1 MITIT
6 SLTHPTM
13 IAKVRAALK
22 DAAMGKGHLRGGHAN
37 RVYVQNRKG
46 HNILRIDYK
55 GAANGGFIAYG
66 GADWGQTVVTDIV
79 KAALVRSNVEA
90 VRQRH
95 LAAMKAILCQDS
107 YKMEHTKMYKGE
119 KLVGYKARIA
129 GTLGKLFGLGLIA
142 TTLTACEPE
151 ETVFD
156 NAIYERVLLECLQ
169 TDSNLCDSY
178 ALRAA
183 KIPVVRDKDGRLVRA
198 LKD

>member
-22 DAAMGKGHLRGGHAN
+22 DAAMGKGHLHGGHAN

-66 GADWGQTVVTDIV
+66 GANWGQTVVTDIV
-79 KAALVRSNVEA
+79 KAALVRSNVTYTP
-90 VRQRH
+90 Q
-95 LAAMKAILCQDS
+95 
-107 YKMEHTKMYKGE
+107 YNGE

-129 GTLGKLFGLGLIA
+129 GTIGKLFGLGLIA
-142 TTLTACEPE
+142 TTLTACNPYPGTAASEFQWVTDPVIRAE
-151 ETVFD
+151 RFDACMKALPAGPVSTHYNDWSEVVDSCET
-156 NAIYERVLLECLQ
+156 
-169 TDSNLCDSY
+169 
-178 ALRAA
+178 AA
-183 KIPVVRDKDGRLVRA
+183 YRQAQRLAKYVSG
-198 LKD
+198 KWQFVD

>member
-22 DAAMGKGHLRGGHAN
+22 DAAMGKGHLHGGHAN
-37 RVYVQNRKG
+37 RVYVQNRNG

-66 GADWGQTVVTDIV
+66 GADWGQTIVTDIV
-79 KAALVRSNVEA
+79 KAALVRSNVTYTP
-90 VRQRH
+90 QH
-95 LAAMKAILCQDS
+95 N
-107 YKMEHTKMYKGE
+107 GE

-142 TTLTACEPE
+142 TTLTACNPYPGTAASEFQWVTDPVIRAE
-151 ETVFD
+151 RFDACMKALPAGPVSTHYNDWSEVVDSCET
-156 NAIYERVLLECLQ
+156 
-169 TDSNLCDSY
+169 
-178 ALRAA
+178 AA
-183 KIPVVRDKDGRLVRA
+183 YRQAQRLAKYVSG
-198 LKD
+198 KWQFVD

>member
-22 DAAMGKGHLRGGHAN
+22 DAAMGKGHLHGGHAN

-79 KAALVRSNVEA
+79 KAALVRSNVT
-90 VRQRH
+90 
-95 LAAMKAILCQDS
+95 
-107 YKMEHTKMYKGE
+107 HTPQHNGE
-119 KLVGYKARIA
+119 KLVGYKARIV

-142 TTLTACEPE
+142 TTLTACNPYPGTAASEFQWLTDPVIRAE
-151 ETVFD
+151 RFDACMKALPAGPVSTHYNDWSEVVDSCET
-156 NAIYERVLLECLQ
+156 
-169 TDSNLCDSY
+169 
-178 ALRAA
+178 AA
-183 KIPVVRDKDGRLVRA
+183 YRQAQRLAKYVSG
-198 LKD
+198 KWQFVD

>member
-22 DAAMGKGHLRGGHAN
+22 DAALGKGHLHGGHAN

-79 KAALVRSNVEA
+79 KAALVRSNVTYTP
-90 VRQRH
+90 Q
-95 LAAMKAILCQDS
+95 
-107 YKMEHTKMYKGE
+107 YNGE
-119 KLVGYKARIA
+119 KLVAYKARIA

-142 TTLTACEPE
+142 TTLTACEPKQYIQ
-151 ETVFD
+151 D

-169 TDSNLCDSY
+169 IGNSSLCDTY
-178 ALRAA
+178 ARSAA
-183 KIPVVRDKDGRLVRA
+183 AIEVVRDKDGRLVRA

>member
-22 DAAMGKGHLRGGHAN
+22 DAAMGKGHLHGGHAN

-79 KAALVRSNVEA
+79 KAALVRSNVTYTP
-90 VRQRH
+90 Q
-95 LAAMKAILCQDS
+95 
-107 YKMEHTKMYKGE
+107 YNGE

-142 TTLTACEPE
+142 TTLTACNPYPGTAASEFQWVTDPVIRAE
-151 ETVFD
+151 RFDACMKALPAGPVSTHYNDWSEVVDSCET
-156 NAIYERVLLECLQ
+156 
-169 TDSNLCDSY
+169 
-178 ALRAA
+178 AA
-183 KIPVVRDKDGRLVRA
+183 YRQAQRLAKYVSG
-198 LKD
+198 KWQFVD

>member
-22 DAAMGKGHLRGGHAN
+22 DAAMGKGHLHGGHAN

-55 GAANGGFIAYG
+55 GAANGGFVAYG

-129 GTLGKLFGLGLIA
+129 GTIGKLFGLGLIA
-142 TTLTACEPE
+142 TTLTAC
-151 ETVFD
+151 
-156 NAIYERVLLECLQ
+156 NLL
-169 TDSNLCDSY
+169 
-178 ALRAA
+178 
-183 KIPVVRDKDGRLVRA
+183 P
-198 LKD
+198 

>member
-79 KAALVRSNVEA
+79 KAALVRSN
-90 VRQRH
+90 
-95 LAAMKAILCQDS
+95 IT
-107 YKMEHTKMYKGE
+107 HTPQYKGT
-119 KLVGYKARIA
+119 KLVGYKARIGGA
-129 GTLGKLFGLGLIA
+129 LGKLFGLGLIA
-142 TTLTACEPE
+142 TTLTACNPHPGAGFSEFQWLSDPVIRAE
-151 ETVFD
+151 RFD
-156 NAIYERVLLECLQ
+156 ACMKALPAGPVSTHYNDWSEVV
-169 TDSNLCDSY
+169 DSCES
-178 ALRAA
+178 AA
-183 KIPVVRDKDGRLVRA
+183 NSQSKRLAKYVSG
-198 LKD
+198 KWQFVD

>member
-22 DAAMGKGHLRGGHAN
+22 DAAMGKGHLHGGHAN

-66 GADWGQTVVTDIV
+66 GANWGQTVVTDIV
-79 KAALVRSNVEA
+79 KAALVRSNVTYTP
-90 VRQRH
+90 QY
-95 LAAMKAILCQDS
+95 S
-107 YKMEHTKMYKGE
+107 GE

-129 GTLGKLFGLGLIA
+129 GTLSKLFGLGLIA
-142 TTLTACEPE
+142 TTLTACNPYPGTAASEFQWLTDPVIRAE
-151 ETVFD
+151 RFDACMKALPAGPVSTHYNDWSEVVDSCET
-156 NAIYERVLLECLQ
+156 
-169 TDSNLCDSY
+169 
-178 ALRAA
+178 AA
-183 KIPVVRDKDGRLVRA
+183 YRQAQRLAKYVSG
-198 LKD
+198 KWQFVD